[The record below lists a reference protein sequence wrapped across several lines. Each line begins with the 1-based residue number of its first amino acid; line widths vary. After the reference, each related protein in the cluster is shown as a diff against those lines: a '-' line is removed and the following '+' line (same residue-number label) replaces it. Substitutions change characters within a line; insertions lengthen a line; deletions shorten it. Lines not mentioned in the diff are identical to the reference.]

1 MYNNLVQY
9 SMVGSIEIWLHVVFV
24 LGLVYLP
31 EIMYRRILNQSFGPG
46 GWGLMPRGEIIYQV
60 S

>member
-1 MYNNLVQY
+1 
-9 SMVGSIEIWLHVVFV
+9 MVVISTVYEIWLCNILV
-24 LGLVYLP
+24 LGMVYLP

-60 S
+60 SY